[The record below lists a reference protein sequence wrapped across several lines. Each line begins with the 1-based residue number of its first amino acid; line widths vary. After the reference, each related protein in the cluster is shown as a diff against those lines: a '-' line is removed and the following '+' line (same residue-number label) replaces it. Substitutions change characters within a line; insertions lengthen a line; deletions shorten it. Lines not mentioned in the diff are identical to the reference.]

1 MHHNPLRRYA
11 ELQDELLTRQ
21 AARSLRAFVEQAWPV
36 LEPTTPFLPNW
47 HIDLVCE
54 HLEAITAGETTR
66 LLINL
71 PPRYMKSL
79 LVSVFWPVWEWISS
93 PSRRWICVSYSD
105 ALSLKL
111 SLDRRT
117 LVQSEWYQA
126 RWGHTVQLSSD
137 QNVKGEFRNTRQGVM
152 VATSVGGSAT
162 GKGGDRIIVDDL
174 HNPHQADSDAQREA
188 ALRFFRETLST
199 RLDTPKTGA
208 VVVVMQRLHEADLSA
223 RCLELGYRHLCL
235 PVEADVATDIVFP
248 VSGRVVTR
256 APGHLLWPAREG
268 PTELAIQRRQL
279 GSTAFDTQYQ
289 QRPAPAGWATVQ
301 TSMVQV
307 LRRTA
312 ARQHWAGIVGYVIQR
327 RPLQRLRRR
336 SASRARGRGRLPGRP
351 RERTMGLHGDASA
364 SRPPPRPVS
373 GDADHPDRRGGE
385 WARDYQCPHWPDRRH
400 HPSQARWREVRAC
413 PGGVTDRGGGKRLVA
428 TPATAR
434 ARPPRARVG
443 ERLPAPALR
452 VSDGR
457 ARRRRGCLLA
467 THRALRQAGV
477 ELAGLVADDCSTQGT
492 CVMTH
497 ASSARQLTARTKT
510 ANVMDSDTMAVAV
523 DRRDGPAVIED
534 RPYGRPRRSSPWPW
548 PLTPSRRAASPATTA
563 SRSESH
569 RRGGLDT
576 VRQWAWEGPWAAATH
591 GGRGRRGWR
600 KRHRGV
606 DPSGVI
612 RVHTLTEETGDDA
625 TLALDR
631 LTAVKGPLARVTA
644 DAASD
649 TVAIDETARA
659 RGATVVVPPARTAT
673 VSGHGP
679 RSPARDR
686 TIPWV
691 KTLGRCRWKQGSGSH
706 RQGRVEN
713 TCFRDTSI
721 IGEGLR
727 ARSPA
732 RQGSAVVLGCEI
744 LNRMTALGRPVSSR
758 LGR

>member
-1 MHHNPLRRYA
+1 MHHNPLRRCA

-54 HLEAITAGETTR
+54 HLEAITAGQTTR

-117 LVQSEWYQA
+117 LVQSDWYQA

-152 VATSVGGSAT
+152 VATSVGGSVT

-223 RCLELGYRHLCL
+223 RCLELEYRHLCL

-268 PTELAIQRRQL
+268 PTELALQRRQL

-289 QRPAPAGWATVQ
+289 QRPAPAGGRLFKRAWFKFYDERPRGSTGLASWDMSFKGGPSNDYVVGLQ
-301 TSMVQV
+301 
-307 LRRTA
+307 A
-312 ARQHWAGIVGYVIQR
+312 AREGADVYLVDRVKGQWDFTETCRQVVRLHGRYPQTQTTLIEEAANGPAIINVLTRQIAGIIPV
-327 RPLQRLRRR
+327 RP
-336 SASRARGRGRLPGRP
+336 
-351 RERTMGLHGDASA
+351 D
-364 SRPPPRPVS
+364 
-373 GDADHPDRRGGE
+373 GGE
-385 WARDYQCPHWPDRRH
+385 GG
-400 HPSQARWREVRAC
+400 SC
-413 PGGVTDRGGGKRLVA
+413 PGGVTDRGGGQRLVA
-428 TPATAR
+428 RPATAR

-443 ERLPAPALR
+443 GRLPAPALR

-467 THRALRQAGV
+467 THRALRQAAVG
-477 ELAGLVADDCSTQGT
+477 LAGLVADDCSTRVP

-510 ANVMDSDTMAVAV
+510 AN
-523 DRRDGPAVIED
+523 RNGLRHDGGCG
-534 RPYGRPRRSSPWPW
+534 RPPRRSGPV
-548 PLTPSRRAASPATTA
+548 
-563 SRSESH
+563 
-569 RRGGLDT
+569 GGP
-576 VRQWAWEGPWAAATH
+576 VRD
-591 GGRGRRGWR
+591 GRGRRMASRSAVDASGGGYR
-600 KRHRGV
+600 AGPGCAGHGV
-606 DPSGVI
+606 PV
-612 RVHTLTEETGDDA
+612 
-625 TLALDR
+625 
-631 LTAVKGPLARVTA
+631 
-644 DAASD
+644 
-649 TVAIDETARA
+649 A
-659 RGATVVVPPARTAT
+659 RGAW
-673 VSGHGP
+673 
-679 RSPARDR
+679 
-686 TIPWV
+686 PWRPGADA
-691 KTLGRCRWKQGSGSH
+691 GRR
-706 RQGRVEN
+706 
-713 TCFRDTSI
+713 
-721 IGEGLR
+721 
-727 ARSPA
+727 
-732 RQGSAVVLGCEI
+732 
-744 LNRMTALGRPVSSR
+744 
-758 LGR
+758 

>member
-54 HLEAITAGETTR
+54 HLEAITAGQTTR

-152 VATSVGGSAT
+152 VATSVGGSVT

-174 HNPHQADSDAQREA
+174 HNPQQADSDAQREA

-268 PTELAIQRRQL
+268 PTELALQRRQL

-289 QRPAPAGWATVQ
+289 QRPAPAGGRLFKRAWFKFYDKRPRGSTGLASWDMSFKGGPSNDYVVGLQ
-301 TSMVQV
+301 
-307 LRRTA
+307 A
-312 ARQHWAGIVGYVIQR
+312 AREGADVYLVDRVKGQWDFTETCRQVVRLHGRYPETQTTLIEEAANGPAIINVLTGQIAGIIPV
-327 RPLQRLRRR
+327 RPDG
-336 SASRARGRGRLPGRP
+336 SKYARAEAAAPMVEAGNVWLPDP
-351 RERTMGLHGDASA
+351 QPHG
-364 SRPPPRPVS
+364 
-373 GDADHPDRRGGE
+373 
-385 WARDYQCPHWPDRRH
+385 
-400 HPSQARWREVRAC
+400 
-413 PGGVTDRGGGKRLVA
+413 
-428 TPATAR
+428 R
-434 ARPPRARVG
+434 ARPERAWVDDFLHQLCVFPTG
-443 ERLPAPALR
+443 AHDDDVDAFSQLI
-452 VSDGR
+452 
-457 ARRRRGCLLA
+457 ARCVRPKSGW
-467 THRALRQAGV
+467 
-477 ELAGLVADDCSTQGT
+477 LV
-492 CVMTH
+492 
-497 ASSARQLTARTKT
+497 
-510 ANVMDSDTMAVAV
+510 
-523 DRRDGPAVIED
+523 
-534 RPYGRPRRSSPWPW
+534 W
-548 PLTPSRRAASPATTA
+548 
-563 SRSESH
+563 
-569 RRGGLDT
+569 
-576 VRQWAWEGPWAAATH
+576 
-591 GGRGRRGWR
+591 
-600 KRHRGV
+600 
-606 DPSGVI
+606 
-612 RVHTLTEETGDDA
+612 
-625 TLALDR
+625 
-631 LTAVKGPLARVTA
+631 
-644 DAASD
+644 
-649 TVAIDETARA
+649 
-659 RGATVVVPPARTAT
+659 
-673 VSGHGP
+673 
-679 RSPARDR
+679 
-686 TIPWV
+686 
-691 KTLGRCRWKQGSGSH
+691 
-706 RQGRVEN
+706 
-713 TCFRDTSI
+713 
-721 IGEGLR
+721 
-727 ARSPA
+727 
-732 RQGSAVVLGCEI
+732 
-744 LNRMTALGRPVSSR
+744 
-758 LGR
+758 

>member
-11 ELQDELLTRQ
+11 ELQDELLTRT

-54 HLEAITAGETTR
+54 HLEAITAGQTTR

-79 LVSVFWPVWEWISS
+79 LVSVFWPVWEWIAA

-174 HNPHQADSDAQREA
+174 HNPQQADSDAQREA

-223 RCLELGYRHLCL
+223 RCLELEYRHLCL

-268 PTELAIQRRQL
+268 PTELALQRRQL

-289 QRPAPAGWATVQ
+289 QRPAPAGGRLFKRAWFKFYDERPRVSTWLASWDMSFKGGPSNDYVVGLQ
-301 TSMVQV
+301 
-307 LRRTA
+307 A
-312 ARQHWAGIVGYVIQR
+312 AREGADVYLVDRVKGQWDFTETR
-327 RPLQRLRRR
+327 RQVVR
-336 SASRARGRGRLPGRP
+336 
-351 RERTMGLHGDASA
+351 LHGRYPGTQTTLIEEAA
-364 SRPPPRPVS
+364 NGFAIINV
-373 GDADHPDRRGGE
+373 
-385 WARDYQCPHWPDRRH
+385 PHAPDRRH
-400 HPSQARWREVRAC
+400 HPSHAGWREVRAC
-413 PGGVTDRGGGKRLVA
+413 RGGGTDGGGGQRLVA
-428 TPATAR
+428 RPATAR

-443 ERLPAPALR
+443 GRLPAPALR

-477 ELAGLVADDCSTQGT
+477 ELAGLVADDCSTRVP

-497 ASSARQLTARTKT
+497 ASSARPLTARTKT
-510 ANVMDSDTMAVAV
+510 ANVMDSDTMAGAV
-523 DRRDGPAVIED
+523 DRRDGPACIED
-534 RPYGRPRRSSPWPW
+534 RPDGRLRRSSPWPW
-548 PLTPSRRAASPATTA
+548 PLTPSRRAASPATAA
-563 SRSESH
+563 SRSASH
-569 RRGGLDT
+569 RQGGLDT
-576 VRQWAWEGPWAAATH
+576 VRPWAL
-591 GGRGRRGWR
+591 GGPVGRC
-600 KRHRGV
+600 
-606 DPSGVI
+606 
-612 RVHTLTEETGDDA
+612 
-625 TLALDR
+625 
-631 LTAVKGPLARVTA
+631 
-644 DAASD
+644 D
-649 TVAIDETARA
+649 TR
-659 RGATVVVPPARTAT
+659 
-673 VSGHGP
+673 GP
-679 RSPARDR
+679 RPAWLAEAPPWRRSVRRD
-686 TIPWV
+686 PYPHV
-691 KTLGRCRWKQGSGSH
+691 
-706 RQGRVEN
+706 
-713 TCFRDTSI
+713 D
-721 IGEGLR
+721 
-727 ARSPA
+727 
-732 RQGSAVVLGCEI
+732 
-744 LNRMTALGRPVSSR
+744 
-758 LGR
+758 